1 MVNVTTHRQI
11 TDIAARLF
19 GELGYDVTS
28 LHMIAEAAGT
38 DASTLREVAGDKRG
52 LYLDVMRR
60 AYEVEQA
67 MLESLAESGVRGRT
81 AVHQMVDGY
90 LDFYLAH
97 RENRTLWL
105 QRWLSDAAD
114 ITEMED
120 SYLCPMLRVAVDM
133 ITDEVRPGVD
143 PYYVIGTL
151 IWTILGYLGSGTAK
165 CRPGAPDSLEDPEA
179 VESFRAHLHTM
190 MDGLL
195 MP

>member
-1 MVNVTTHRQI
+1 MGHVVTHQQI

-19 GELGYDVTS
+19 GELGYDSTS

-38 DASTLREVAGDKRG
+38 DASTLSQVAGDKRM
-52 LYLDVMRR
+52 LYLDVMRH

-67 MLESLAESGVRGRT
+67 MLESLAEGGVQGRT

-114 ITEMED
+114 ITELED
-120 SYLCPMLRVAVDM
+120 RYLCPMLRVAVDM
-133 ITDEVRPGVD
+133 IIDSVRPGVD

-151 IWTILGYLGSGTAK
+151 IWSILGYLGSGTAK
-165 CRPGAPDSLEDPEA
+165 CRPDGTDGLDDPKA

-195 MP
+195 VP